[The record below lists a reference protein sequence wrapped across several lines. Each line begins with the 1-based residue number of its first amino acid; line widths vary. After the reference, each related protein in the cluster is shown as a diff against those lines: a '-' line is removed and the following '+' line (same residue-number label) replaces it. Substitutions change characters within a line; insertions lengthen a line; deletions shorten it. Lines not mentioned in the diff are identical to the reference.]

1 MNRSV
6 CILAAGLAA
15 SLPTPATPA
24 VPAGQP
30 LGLPAF
36 HELSVAGPFEVAVA
50 TGHGQPVIA
59 AAYPLL
65 LARTEVVVNDGRL
78 EIRFKRGVSID
89 DRRYGRARFTIDVPR
104 LDEASIAGSG
114 PLTIDRGAANDFSA
128 SVAGSGTMRIGQL
141 QSGRA
146 RLTTAG
152 SGGFEVAGSVDR
164 LDLSS
169 AGSGSVRAAGLASRS
184 LSVSVAG
191 SGSIV
196 ARSSGNAQV
205 SMVGSGSV
213 RVLGGARCSVS
224 RIGSGTIDCPAN

>member
-50 TGHGQPVIA
+50 TGHGQRVIA
-59 AAYPLL
+59 AGDPRL
-65 LARTEVVVNDGRL
+65 LALTEVFVKDGRL
-78 EIRFKRGVSID
+78 EIRVTRGVSID

-114 PLTIDRGAANDFSA
+114 PLTIDRVANDFSA